1 VRNAHTNGYAYG
13 ITDSNANGD
22 ANTDANSDSRG
33 YRHSYSYT
41 YSRDADTNAHLHTG
55 MAKRAA
61 YDHCTAQPGY
71 DNGRLVHVCHHWL

>member
-33 YRHSYSYT
+33 YRHSYSYGHT
-41 YSRDADTNAHLHTG
+41 YRRNTDAYAHLRTSL
-55 MAKRAA
+55 AKRAA
-61 YDHCTAQPGY
+61 YDHCTAQSSHSGS
-71 DNGRLVHVCHHWL
+71 GF